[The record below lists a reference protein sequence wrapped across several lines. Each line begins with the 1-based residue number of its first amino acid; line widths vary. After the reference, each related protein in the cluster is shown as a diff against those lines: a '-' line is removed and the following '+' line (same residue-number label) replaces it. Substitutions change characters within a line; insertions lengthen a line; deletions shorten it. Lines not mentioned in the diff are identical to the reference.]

1 MIASADLRYG
11 TLFRMNMLMLG
22 GWAAAATRA
31 TVATRRN
38 ADELIS
44 IKAGA
49 G

>member
-1 MIASADLRYG
+1 
-11 TLFRMNMLMLG
+11 MNMLMLG

-44 IKAGA
+44 IKAGRLTVGMITA